1 MEEMTCVMVNIL
13 KYIPG
18 VQGVDETVSIGPLYL
33 TLVLDQAVHRRP
45 WDLKHFSDDLKG
57 QGIYEWVV
65 YKNLRMLE
73 YVPDHFKTRA
83 MCNDV
88 VMEDPLL
95 LRHVPD

>member
-33 TLVLDQAVHRRP
+33 TLVLDQAVRRRP
-45 WDLKHFSDDLKG
+45 WDLKNFSDDLKG

-73 YVPDHFKTRA
+73 YVPDHFKTRE
-83 MCNDV
+83 MCNVV
-88 VMEDPLL
+88 VMEDSLL